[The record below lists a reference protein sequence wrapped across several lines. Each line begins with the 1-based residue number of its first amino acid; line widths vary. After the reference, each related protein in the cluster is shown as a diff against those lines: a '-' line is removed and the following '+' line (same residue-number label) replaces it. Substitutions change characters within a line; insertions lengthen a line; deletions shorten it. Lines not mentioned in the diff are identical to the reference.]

1 VSKFIKEC
9 RREWKRLGVPDA
21 VANEMTADLKADLE
35 EAEAEGAS
43 REDVLGSAV
52 FDPRS
57 FAASWAAERGV
68 AESPAT
74 RERLPGRSLAIAA
87 IAALLIAV
95 IGVGLAMLASRSG
108 AGVVAV
114 HPAALLPRP
123 QAGAAPGLAV
133 HGRAPGI
140 HVVGRILLTVGIL
153 GLLSTLLWSL
163 LWPNPSRLLRQRAS
177 MR

>member
-1 VSKFIKEC
+1 VSKFLKEC
-9 RREWKRLGVPDA
+9 GREWKRLRVPDA

-68 AESPAT
+68 AEPPAT
-74 RERLPGRSLAIAA
+74 SERLPRRSVAIAA

-108 AGVVAV
+108 TSLAV

-123 QAGAAPGLAV
+123 QAGSAPALGV
-133 HGRAPGI
+133 GGRAPGMHI
-140 HVVGRILLTVGIL
+140 VGRILVVVGIL

-163 LWPNPSRLLRQRAS
+163 LWANPSRLRRQRANV
-177 MR
+177 R

>member
-68 AESPAT
+68 AEPPAT
-74 RERLPGRSLAIAA
+74 RERLPRRSLAIAA
-87 IAALLIAV
+87 IAALLVAV

-108 AGVVAV
+108 LAV
-114 HPAALLPRP
+114 QPAALLPRP
-123 QAGAAPGLAV
+123 QAGAAPALAV
-133 HGRAPGI
+133 HGHAPGI
-140 HVVGRILLTVGIL
+140 HVVGRILLVVGIL

-163 LWPNPSRLLRQRAS
+163 LWASPSRLRRQRAS
-177 MR
+177 TR

>member
-35 EAEAEGAS
+35 QAEAEGAS

-68 AESPAT
+68 AEPPAT
-74 RERLPGRSLAIAA
+74 RERLPRSSLAIAA

-95 IGVGLAMLASRSG
+95 IGVGLAMVASRSG
-108 AGVVAV
+108 VSAAI
-114 HPAALLPRP
+114 HPTALLPRA
-123 QAGAAPGLAV
+123 QAGEAPALVV
-133 HGRAPGI
+133 HGHGPGI
-140 HVVGRILLTVGIL
+140 HVVGRILLIVGIL
-153 GLLSTLLWSL
+153 GLLFTLLWSL
-163 LWPNPSRLLRQRAS
+163 MWRANSSRLRRPRAT
-177 MR
+177 M